1 MDLYFPP
8 KFNDWINNQIS
19 PFLRDFPK
27 DRKIRVICPR
37 QVDTLLFKQHSSD
50 TLRRSDRVLCCPPTH
65 ECLWKLE
72 PRDGPWI
79 KEVFQDTFATIIQP
93 QSMVMFSSTVAQPK
107 CHQLWVKVVHVE
119 QPPAEISHDL
129 KSGNR
134 FTSKNLQEKRTRKDI
149 FIVDKSSDTEPALFS
164 LYDQQTYLT
173 RMIQRGDYLGIFN
186 PVVAYR
192 HTESQATQADIVFE
206 CGPETVLFVMS
217 NSDAVEAG
225 VTKVRSLSD
234 QAAATEEHQE
244 DSYENAITAPR
255 ECVTSSQGQKTAKCD
270 FWQQQNS
277 ITVPP
282 KKYPIMGRDDEGL
295 MDCLAYVP
303 RLMISDL
310 EQNMLNITISGQ
322 VVAKANNAS
331 MNVIIPYLS

>member
-8 KFNDWINNQIS
+8 KYNDWINNRIS
-19 PFLRDFPK
+19 PFLKDFPK

-37 QVDTLLFKQHSSD
+37 QVNTLLLKQHSSN

-79 KEVFQDTFATIIQP
+79 KEVFQDIFATIIPP
-93 QSMVMFSSTVAQPK
+93 QSMALLSSVATK
-107 CHQLWVKVVHVE
+107 AKRHQLWVKVVHVE
-119 QPPAEISHDL
+119 QLTADTGYDSN
-129 KSGNR
+129 SGSR
-134 FTSKNLQEKRTRKDI
+134 LASKNLQEKRTRKDI
-149 FIVDKSSDTEPALFS
+149 FVVDKSSDTEPALIS
-164 LYDQQTYLT
+164 LYDQQAYLT
-173 RMIQRGDYLGIFN
+173 RMIERGDYLGIVN

-225 VTKVRSLSD
+225 VAKVQPLSD
-234 QAAATEEHQE
+234 QAIITEELQE
-244 DSYENAITAPR
+244 DCHDDIITSR
-255 ECVTSSQGQKTAKCD
+255 ESATSSQEQKPPVYD
-270 FWQQQNS
+270 FWHQQKS
-277 ITVPP
+277 TIVAP
-282 KKYPIMGRDDEGL
+282 KRHPIMRRDDEGL
-295 MDCLAYVP
+295 MDCLTYVP
-303 RLMISDL
+303 RLLISDL

-331 MNVIIPYLS
+331 MNVMIS